1 MKYLIFSII
10 VFCAISCTGPN
21 VKVQRYTEA
30 ERDSLLERVPLLEA
44 YVGAQSEQIDSLKSI
59 IEKQGQGLI
68 YLDSIV
74 QERKFKRDRW
84 GKAGAFIGGVIKA
97 VK

>member
-10 VFCAISCTGPN
+10 VLTGCN
-21 VKVQRYTEA
+21 EA
-30 ERDSLLERVPLLEA
+30 RIKHLETQDSLRGVRTELLEA
-44 YVGAQSEQIDSLKSI
+44 YVGAQSEQIDSLKSV

-97 VK
+97 VR

>member
-10 VFCAISCTGPN
+10 VLTGCH
-21 VKVQRYTEA
+21 EA
-30 ERDSLLERVPLLEA
+30 RIKQLEKQDSLKTERQFLLEA
-44 YVGAQSEQIDSLKSI
+44 YVGAQSERIDSLESVVYA
-59 IEKQGQGLI
+59 QGQGLV